1 MEAQFGK
8 DITINQDPNHYVKG
22 LIKSFEHLTEDFPAL
37 ADLGASLKTHFLLG
51 VKYHW
56 NEEAFCSHMRGF
68 VPHTTDECHTQCL
81 HAPQPQKTTPHLHPV
96 NDAAAVDALWVF
108 IEGYVDD

>member
-1 MEAQFGK
+1 MNTQEAGIVLTSVTVDGDSAIHTIMEAQFGK

-51 VKYHW
+51 
-56 NEEAFCSHMRGF
+56 
-68 VPHTTDECHTQCL
+68 
-81 HAPQPQKTTPHLHPV
+81 TPAHL
-96 NDAAAVDALWVF
+96 
-108 IEGYVDD
+108 